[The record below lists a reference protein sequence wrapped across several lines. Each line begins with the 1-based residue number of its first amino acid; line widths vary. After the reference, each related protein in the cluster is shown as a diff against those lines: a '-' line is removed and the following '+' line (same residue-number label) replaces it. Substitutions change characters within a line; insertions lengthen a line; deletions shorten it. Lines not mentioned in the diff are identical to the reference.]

1 MPALLDCSIRL
12 CLPTDANVSRQSGKY
27 LYILLRH
34 GCPGTAAQYSPDGG
48 MIVFMSDRDNATGS
62 AGAANMDKGFD
73 LFLIRPDGKG
83 LRKLWDSAGGLA
95 AHPHFSPDSQHIV
108 FTSDVAGARP
118 SKVDVF
124 T

>member
-1 MPALLDCSIRL
+1 
-12 CLPTDANVSRQSGKY
+12 
-27 LYILLRH
+27 
-34 GCPGTAAQYSPDGG
+34 

-73 LFLIRPDGKG
+73 LFLIRPDGGG

-108 FTSDVAGARP
+108 FTSDVARPPAPGSPPGSALGQVYGGACGWALP
-118 SKVDVF
+118 A
-124 T
+124 